1 MLTIGTEVRVLPP
14 FDEAFPDVYHIA
26 EIRAAEDNQ
35 TVVFLEGV
43 DSAFSPDYLE
53 PAE

>member
-1 MLTIGTEVRVLPP
+1 MLAIGVVVRVRPP
-14 FDEAFPDVYHIA
+14 FNEAYPDTYRVA

-43 DSAFSPDYLE
+43 DPAFSPDYLE
-53 PAE
+53 LA